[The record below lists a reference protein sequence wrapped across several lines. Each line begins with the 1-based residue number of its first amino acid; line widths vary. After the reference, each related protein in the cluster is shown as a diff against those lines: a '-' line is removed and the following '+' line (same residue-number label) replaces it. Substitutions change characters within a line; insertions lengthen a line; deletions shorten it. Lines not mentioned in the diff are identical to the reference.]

1 MALNPAIRPPGSN
14 PIERANP
21 INDPTFQA
29 NQGYNTFD
37 ITNQQLIT
45 PRYGEVTPTEVC
57 ETVLGDRHFVHD
69 NALTMLNQIDAS
81 LVTKVNEYRDHFYVP
96 MRCVYPINYEKL
108 IPNPTKGDD
117 LPSKALPMIPLSA
130 FLYRMLK
137 NPQPIEFF
145 QGEYTGEP
153 AVDPVTY
160 QVNLSTGTFDGN
172 VSTPFG
178 QVVLNQL
185 LYVATILSRGQLLD
199 YLGFQPDTIDQI
211 SRRGDSYSGWKS
223 EFQQKI
229 DAFFDALTICSNPH
243 DPQNFFVTVIGTD
256 ITDNA
261 DGFNTNYIDASGAV
275 FPGPVKVRYTPS
287 FSVDDAGQLVS
298 TWNYS
303 SFRAALM
310 DSIEKGLFVTLR
322 FYNANYQ
329 EFDNNRYIP
338 EAKALYDFLVAYLNY
353 SDDPNAFQDDV
364 TPVDMFDPGYIN
376 PTRLVAYQLAVAE
389 YMSNDNIDNVFTA
402 DLWMQNCRSIMFPSK
417 ANITSELTFNY
428 NGIDVEYDLMTS
440 GAWQLAFFDD
450 RTLKGLIHRMLP
462 FASNLFLL
470 RRSLRYGDYFSTGRP
485 DLVSVGQL
493 GINVDDGV
501 VNPIEVSQQ
510 LLLARYRQATNWMG
524 SKFDSQAKGVYG
536 VTPSDQ
542 GARPY
547 FIAHRKIELQREQV
561 VNTAQ
566 NQGARTTNLLGVTD
580 SNGFD
585 VFIDDFGILISVVSY
600 DALPAYPSGIDPTF
614 RLYDRYS
621 MFNPMLQNVGDQPI
635 HLDEFTGVLD
645 DNRSLEPF
653 AYSVR
658 YAQYKFGISRAHG
671 AFVNLLPGY
680 AMRYPWHSLVSEPG
694 QLELKISPDFI
705 RDKPYYF
712 DQFFKQRTGLSPASY
727 YHFIV
732 SCNNEH
738 IAARKMQVQPGL
750 LF

>member
-1 MALNPAIRPPGSN
+1 MALNPAVRPPGSN

-21 INDPTFQA
+21 INDPTFQS
-29 NQGYNTFD
+29 NQGYNTFEV
-37 ITNQQLIT
+37 TNQQLIT
-45 PRYGEVTPTEVC
+45 PRYGDVTPTEVC

-69 NALTMLNQIDAS
+69 NALTMLNQIDAA

-117 LPSKALPMIPLSA
+117 LPTKALPMIPLSA
-130 FLYRMLK
+130 FLFRMLK

-145 QGEYTGEP
+145 QGEYENET
-153 AVDPVTY
+153 DPVTTTVVLN
-160 QVNLSTGTFDGN
+160 QGTFDGN
-172 VSTPFG
+172 VSTAYG

-223 EFQQKI
+223 VFQEKI
-229 DAFFDALTICSNPH
+229 DAFFSSLVSNL
-243 DPQNFFVTVIGTD
+243 DPYDSKSFFVTVTGTD
-256 ITDNA
+256 LTDNA
-261 DGFNTNYIDASGAV
+261 NGFNTNFIDASGDT
-275 FPGPVKVRYTPS
+275 FPGPVKVRYSPS
-287 FSVDDAGQLVS
+287 FEVDFGAS
-298 TWNYS
+298 TITTWNLS

-310 DSIEKGLFVTLR
+310 DSIEKGLFITLR
-322 FYNANYQ
+322 FYDETVQ
-329 EFDNNRYIP
+329 EFVSRFIP
-338 EAKALYDFLVAYLNY
+338 QAKELYDFLIRYLNY
-353 SDDPNAFQDDV
+353 SVAPNEFNDSV

-389 YMSNDNIDNVFTA
+389 YMTNDNIDNVFTA
-402 DLWMQNCRSIMFPSK
+402 DLWMQNCRSIMFPAK
-417 ANITSELTFNY
+417 DKITSELTFNY

-450 RTLKGLIHRMLP
+450 RTLEGLVHRMLP
-462 FASNLFLL
+462 FASNLFML
-470 RRSLRYGDYFSTGRP
+470 RRSLRFGDYFSTGRP

-493 GINVDDGV
+493 GINVDNGV

-547 FIAHRKIELQREQV
+547 FIAHRKTELQREQV

-566 NQGARTTNLLGVTD
+566 NQGARTTNLIGVTD

-600 DALPAYPSGIDPTF
+600 DALPAYPSGIDPMY

-635 HLDEFTGVLD
+635 HLDELTGVMD
-645 DNRSLEPF
+645 DARAREPF

-658 YAQYKFGISRAHG
+658 YAQYKFSISRAHG

-712 DQFFKQRTGLSPASY
+712 DQFFKSRTGLSPASY